1 MKGALTGF
9 IRTGGGVLAPNSDIG
24 PSAYHLIDLEADIAF
39 RHLRVVGGGV
49 ECPRRSVAIRTVLS
63 SNLAKVRLDRLTIRD
78 AEVPRFVATDQ
89 SGYKQGRTVFGVA
102 QDQIQVLQTRQALV
116 ESAKAVIQRSAVK
129 ERVQINRMTK
139 AQKVLGVRKD
149 RREPRLRPWPAR
161 NDAGSGNPDFHFS
174 FGSANHRVAS
184 DAFIYEGWK
193 VLKALR
199 RSTPNG

>member
-1 MKGALTGF
+1 MLSPASYGL
-9 IRTGGGVLAPNSDIG
+9 GGGVLAPNSDIG

-63 SNLAKVRLDRLTIRD
+63 SSPANGRLDRLTIRD

-139 AQKVLGVRKD
+139 AQKCSAFERIGANRAFARGRLETMLAQVTRISTLVSVLLTSGWPRTPLFMRVGKHS
-149 RREPRLRPWPAR
+149 RR
-161 NDAGSGNPDFHFS
+161 
-174 FGSANHRVAS
+174 
-184 DAFIYEGWK
+184 
-193 VLKALR
+193 
-199 RSTPNG
+199 